1 MPKVVTDKEKIER
14 LTKALKDQK
23 EVSKKEISELKKVCR
38 ALKAKVR
45 YLSSKQSS
53 NIDISLSEVE
63 KLKTQNQKQSE
74 SINRLESQLQST
86 KSELSTI
93 KGSTENY
100 VSEIG
105 KMSLYY
111 YHSGWQCDNMDRPFF
126 DPQTLIIKINP
137 LNGEMVTLL
146 EQNTI
151 LAIIQNDEEY
161 IAALKRFEPYK
172 DTHINP
178 YSNECELL
186 YNEGKALLPKYI
198 NHFIGYG
205 I

>member
-1 MPKVVTDKEKIER
+1 MPKVVTDKEMIER
-14 LTKALKDQK
+14 LKKALKNQK
-23 EVSKKEISELKKVCR
+23 EESKKEISELKKDRR

-45 YLSSKQSS
+45 YLSGKQSS

-74 SINRLESQLQST
+74 SINRLEDQLQSA
-86 KSELSTI
+86 KSELSTV

-111 YHSGWQCDNMDRPFF
+111 YHAGWQCDNMDRPFF

-198 NHFIGYG
+198 NHFIGCG

>member
-1 MPKVVTDKEKIER
+1 MPKVVTDKEMIER
-14 LTKALKDQK
+14 LKKALKDQK
-23 EVSKKEISELKKVCR
+23 EESKNEISGLKKVCR

-45 YLSSKQSS
+45 YLSGKQSS

-63 KLKTQNQKQSE
+63 KLKTQIQKQSE
-74 SINRLESQLQST
+74 SINRLESQLQSA
-86 KSELSTI
+86 KSELSTV

-111 YHSGWQCDNMDRPFF
+111 YHTGWQCDNMDRPFF

-198 NHFIGYG
+198 NHFIGCG

>member
-38 ALKAKVR
+38 ALKVKVR
-45 YLSSKQSS
+45 YLSGKQSS

-74 SINRLESQLQST
+74 SINRLESQLQSA
-86 KSELSTI
+86 KSELSNV
-93 KGSTENY
+93 KGSTEYY

-111 YHSGWQCDNMDRPFF
+111 YHTGWQCDKMDKPFF

-198 NHFIGYG
+198 NHFIGCG

>member
-14 LTKALKDQK
+14 LKAEVASLKKEKKEMQK
-23 EVSKKEISELKKVCR
+23 ELKSDRRKLR
-38 ALKAKVR
+38 AKVR
-45 YLSSKQSS
+45 YLSGKQSS

-63 KLKTQNQKQSE
+63 KLKIQNQKLSE
-74 SINRLESQLQST
+74 SINRLESQLQSA
-86 KSELSTI
+86 KSELSTV

-111 YHSGWQCDNMDRPFF
+111 YHTGWQCDNMDRPFF

>member
-14 LTKALKDQK
+14 LKKALKDQK
-23 EVSKKEISELKKVCR
+23 EESKKEISGLKKGCR

-45 YLSSKQSS
+45 YLSGKQSS

-63 KLKTQNQKQSE
+63 KQKKQIQKLLE
-74 SINRLESQLQST
+74 SNNRLESQLQSA
-86 KSELSTI
+86 KSELSTV
-93 KGSTENY
+93 KGSTEYY

-111 YHSGWQCDNMDRPFF
+111 YHTGWQCDKMDKPFF

-198 NHFIGYG
+198 NHFIGFG

>member
-14 LTKALKDQK
+14 LKKALKDQK

-45 YLSSKQSS
+45 YLSGKQSS

-63 KLKTQNQKQSE
+63 KQKNQIQKLLE
-74 SINRLESQLQST
+74 SNNRLESQLQSA
-86 KSELSTI
+86 KSELSTV
-93 KGSTENY
+93 KGSTEYY

-111 YHSGWQCDNMDRPFF
+111 YHTGWQCDKMDKPFF

>member
-1 MPKVVTDKEKIER
+1 MPKVVTDKEMIER
-14 LTKALKDQK
+14 LKKALKNQK
-23 EVSKKEISELKKVCR
+23 EESKKEISELKKDRR

-45 YLSSKQSS
+45 YLSGKQSS
-53 NIDISLSEVE
+53 NIDISFSEVE
-63 KLKTQNQKQSE
+63 KLKTQIQKQSE
-74 SINRLESQLQST
+74 SINRLESQLQSA
-86 KSELSTI
+86 KSELSTV
-93 KGSTENY
+93 KGSTEIY

-111 YHSGWQCDNMDRPFF
+111 YHTGWQCDNMDRPFF

-137 LNGEMVTLL
+137 LNGEMITLL

-151 LAIIQNDEEY
+151 LAIIHNDEEY

-198 NHFIGYG
+198 NHFIGCG

>member
-45 YLSSKQSS
+45 YLSGKQSS

-63 KLKTQNQKQSE
+63 KQKDQIQKLLE
-74 SINRLESQLQST
+74 SNNRLECQLQSA
-86 KSELSTI
+86 KSELSTV

-111 YHSGWQCDNMDRPFF
+111 YHNGWQCDNMDRPFF

>member
-14 LTKALKDQK
+14 LKAEVATLKKENKETKKALN
-23 EVSKKEISELKKVCR
+23 SECR
-38 ALKAKVR
+38 KLKAKVR
-45 YLSSKQSS
+45 YLSGKQSA

-63 KLKTQNQKQSE
+63 KLKTQNQKLSE
-74 SINRLESQLQST
+74 SINRLESELTSA
-86 KSELSTI
+86 KSELSTV
-93 KGSTENY
+93 KGSIEYNTN
-100 VSEIG
+100 EIG
-105 KMSLYY
+105 RMRLFY
-111 YHSGWQCDNMDRPFF
+111 YHTGWQCDNMDRPFF

-151 LAIIQNDEEY
+151 LAIIQNDEDY

-172 DTHINP
+172 DSHINP

-186 YNEGKALLPKYI
+186 YNEGKAMLPKYI
-198 NHFIGYG
+198 NHFIGCG